1 MFAAYYISNKRKGK
15 TMIKISK
22 TYQIVTYESAEHGEA
37 AEHGFIFESEGYTF
51 RELVRLMRDYNNPSC
66 SPASGGVYEWLS
78 NDASIDYTTG
88 DETIESIHYS
98 ADNEPNKAKYWRKAM
113 VCAGLIKGV

>member
-1 MFAAYYISNKRKGK
+1 MFAAYYINNKRKGK

-22 TYQIVTYESAEHGEA
+22 TYQIVTYDSAEHGEA
-37 AEHGFIFESEGYTF
+37 SEYGFIFESEGYTF

-66 SPASGGVYEWLS
+66 YPATGGAYEWLS

-113 VCAGLIKGV
+113 ACAGLIKGV